1 MQYTEII
8 KKLKALAN
16 PESVEGMKRFGI
28 TAENIYG
35 VSIPNLRTLSKEIG
49 KNHSLALEL
58 WSSGIHDAK
67 ILASLIDNPKKVTE
81 GQMESWVQEFN
92 SWDICDQCANN
103 LFRKTQFA
111 YQKVVEW
118 SGRKEEFVKRTGFA
132 MLASLA
138 VHDKKKEDK
147 EFIKFF
153 KLIKR
158 EATDERNFVKK
169 AVNWALR
176 QIGKRNLNLNR
187 KAIETAT
194 EIKTM
199 DSKSA
204 KWIAS
209 DAIREL
215 TSEKIQK
222 RLTRSFKTKSY

>member
-1 MQYTEII
+1 MQFKEVLD
-8 KKLKALAN
+8 KLKTLAN
-16 PESVEGMKRFGI
+16 PEAVDKMKSYGI
-28 TAENIYG
+28 TANNTYG
-35 VSIPNLRTLSKEIG
+35 VSIPDLRALSKEIG
-49 KNHSLALEL
+49 KNHSLALKL
-58 WSSGIHDAK
+58 WSSGIHDARL
-67 ILASLIDNPKKVTE
+67 LATLIDDPKKVTE
-81 GQMESWVQEFN
+81 QQMENWVQDCN

-111 YQKVVEW
+111 YQKVAEW
-118 SGRKEEFVKRTGFA
+118 SSRKEEFVKRTGFSI
-132 MLASLA
+132 LASLA

-153 KLIKR
+153 EIIKR

-169 AVNWALR
+169 AINWALR

-187 KAIETAT
+187 QAIETAT
-194 EIKTM
+194 ELKTI

-222 RLTRSFKTKSY
+222 RLTRSPKTK

>member
-1 MQYTEII
+1 MQYAEII

-16 PESVEGMKRFGI
+16 PESVKGMKRFGI
-28 TAENIYG
+28 TAKNIYG

-58 WSSGIHDAK
+58 WLSGIHDAR
-67 ILASLIDNPKKVTE
+67 ILASLIDDPNKVTE
-81 GQMESWVQEFN
+81 EQMESWVQDFN

-118 SGRKEEFVKRTGFA
+118 SSRKEEFVKRAGFA

-153 KLIKR
+153 EIIKR

-169 AVNWALR
+169 AINWALR
-176 QIGKRNLNLNR
+176 QIGKRNLKLNQE
-187 KAIETAT
+187 AIERAK
-194 EIKTM
+194 EIYKI

-209 DAIREL
+209 DALREL
-215 TSEKIQK
+215 ESEKIQK
-222 RLTRSFKTKSY
+222 RFK

>member
-1 MQYTEII
+1 MQFEEVLDR
-8 KKLKALAN
+8 LKTLAN
-16 PESVEGMKRFGI
+16 PEAVDKMKRFGI
-28 TAENIYG
+28 TANNTYG
-35 VSIPNLRTLSKEIG
+35 VSIPDLRILSKEIG
-49 KNHSLALEL
+49 KNHPLALKL
-58 WSSGIHDAK
+58 WSSGIHDARL
-67 ILASLIDNPKKVTE
+67 LASLIDDPKKVTE
-81 GQMESWVQEFN
+81 QQMESWAQDFN

-111 YQKVVEW
+111 YQKVAEW
-118 SGRKEEFVKRTGFA
+118 SSRKEEFIKRTGFA
-132 MLASLA
+132 ILASLA

-147 EFIKFF
+147 EFIKF
-153 KLIKR
+153 LEIIKR

-169 AVNWALR
+169 AINWALR

-194 EIKTM
+194 EIKTIN
-199 DSKSA
+199 SKSA

-222 RLTRSFKTKSY
+222 RLTRSFKTK

>member
-1 MQYTEII
+1 MQFEEVLDR
-8 KKLKALAN
+8 LKTLAN
-16 PESVEGMKRFGI
+16 PEAVDKMKRFGI
-28 TAENIYG
+28 TANNTYG
-35 VSIPNLRTLSKEIG
+35 VSIPDLRILSKEIG
-49 KNHSLALEL
+49 KNHPLALKL
-58 WSSGIHDAK
+58 WSSGIHDARL
-67 ILASLIDNPKKVTE
+67 LASLIDDPKKVTE
-81 GQMESWVQEFN
+81 QQMESWAQDFN

-111 YQKVVEW
+111 YQKVAEW
-118 SGRKEEFVKRTGFA
+118 SSRKEEFIKRTGFA
-132 MLASLA
+132 ILASLA

-147 EFIKFF
+147 EFIKF
-153 KLIKR
+153 LEIIKM

-169 AVNWALR
+169 AINWALR

-187 KAIETAT
+187 KAIETAN
-194 EIKTM
+194 EIKTI

-222 RLTRSFKTKSY
+222 RLTRSPKTKS